1 MNDVFVERHLDQPLT
16 EADMQALMAA
26 TDGCMGIHRVSWCGS
41 LLAADRRDLFC
52 HFRGP
57 DAESVRIAMRQAG
70 APPGRIWACRVEDAA
85 DFGPG
90 DLDRANVVVVHA
102 FDEPADF
109 GARRLLDEVDM
120 GCFRIHRVRLVRS
133 YLSADRRR
141 MACLYQAPD
150 AESVRLAQREAGLP
164 ADRAWAVRRY
174 AP

>member
-1 MNDVFVERHLDQPLT
+1 MNDIFVERHWDQPQT
-16 EADMQALMAA
+16 EAGMQELMAA
-26 TDGCMGIHRVSWCGS
+26 AESCLGIHRVRWCGS
-41 LLAADRRDLFC
+41 LLAADGRDLFC
-52 HFRGP
+52 HFRGA

-70 APPGRIWACRVEDAA
+70 EPRRIWACRVEDAA
-85 DFGPG
+85 DVVPA
-90 DLDRANVVVVHA
+90 DLDRANVVVVHD

-164 ADRAWAVRRY
+164 ADRVWAVRRY